1 MVFAKRRS
9 ITTPSITRRTRCRRV
24 GGEHSHH
31 HDHDAEGRGLWAS
44 LGLTLVFAFVE
55 AGTGLF
61 AHSLALLSDAGHMLS
76 DTLALAL
83 SLFAVWIARRPPSAR
98 HSYGFVRTE
107 IIAAFVNAL
116 ALLAVVTVIVIAAI
130 RRLQHPEPVSGG
142 AVIIVAALGIVIN
155 GGVVYALS
163 RERRTLNTKSAIL
176 HVLGDLLGSAAAL
189 VAGAVIYFT
198 GWFPIDPVLSLVISG
213 LILYS
218 TVQLLRETLNV
229 LMEGVPSHLDLRTV
243 GRALAEVPGAISV
256 HDLHIWTL
264 SSGLLALSAHVVVA
278 DLARWSD
285 LLKVMQGM
293 LHDRFDIG
301 HITLQPELMD
311 VSPARGRLVIPIHP
325 RA

>member
-1 MVFAKRRS
+1 MS
-9 ITTPSITRRTRCRRV
+9 
-24 GGEHSHH
+24 GGHAHH
-31 HDHDAEGRGLWAS
+31 HHNDHDHDAEGRGLWAS
-44 LGLTLVFAFVE
+44 LGLTLIFALAE
-55 AGTGLF
+55 AGTGIF

-83 SLFAVWIARRPPSAR
+83 SLFAAWMGRRPPSAR

-107 IIAAFVNAL
+107 IIAAFVNGL
-116 ALLAVVTVIVIAAI
+116 VLLAVVTAIVIAAI
-130 RRLQHPEPVSGG
+130 RRLQHPEPVAGG
-142 AVIIVAALGIVIN
+142 AVMLVAALGIMVN

-163 RERRTLNTKSAIL
+163 QEKRTLNTRSAIL

-198 GWFPIDPVLSLVISG
+198 QWLPIDPILSLVISG

-229 LMEGVPSHLDLRTV
+229 LMEGVPRHLELRTV

-264 SSGLLALSAHVVVA
+264 TSGTLALSAHVVVD
-278 DLARWSD
+278 DLARWNA
-285 LLKVMQGM
+285 LLEGMQKL
-293 LHDRFDIG
+293 LHDRFDID
-301 HITLQPELMD
+301 HVTLQPELLD
-311 VSPARGRLVIPIHP
+311 VSHARGRPVILIHP
-325 RA
+325 RGS

>member
-1 MVFAKRRS
+1 M
-9 ITTPSITRRTRCRRV
+9 